1 MLPRFSV
8 SDLIYYLASFL
19 AVVIVLTMHE
29 FAHAFVAYKC
39 GDPTPK
45 WAKRLSLNP
54 LRHFDIIGLICFTLV
69 GFGWAKPVPINPNNF
84 KKYRLGLG
92 LTASAGV
99 ITNYI
104 SAFIFYPIALVV
116 INYMPEVPFLSEFLY
131 DFTVLLYSFSLS
143 FCVFNLLP
151 FYPLDGFRLVEAFNR
166 RRGKIYQFLRKYGYY
181 ILLFLI
187 VESFICRVFS
197 NNFGVSQMDYFNI
210 LGWIM
215 QFATKYLGFP
225 ILAIWGLAFG
235 MPVEALWGLLLW

>member
-1 MLPRFSV
+1 MFDPNKIIE
-8 SDLIYYLASFL
+8 LIASFL
-19 AVVIVLTMHE
+19 AVVVVLTLHE

-45 WAKRLSLNP
+45 IYGRLSVNP
-54 LRHFDIIGLICFTLV
+54 LRHFDLVGLICFTLV

-84 KKYRLGLG
+84 KRYRLGLG
-92 LTASAGV
+92 LTACAGV
-99 ITNYI
+99 VTNYI
-104 SAFIFYPIALVV
+104 MAFLFYPLALLV
-116 INYMPEVPFLSEFLY
+116 INFMPSIVFLTTFLR
-131 DFTVLLYSFSLS
+131 FLLLSLYAYSLG

-151 FYPLDGFRLVEAFNR
+151 FYPLDGFRIVDALNK
-166 RRGKIYQFLRKYGYY
+166 RRGPVYRFLRQYGYY

-187 VESFICRVFS
+187 AESFICRIFV
-197 NNFGVSQMDYFNI
+197 NFGIYQMDQFNI

-215 QFATKYLGFP
+215 QFAEKYLGFP